1 VALVASAPCTLEYPS
16 ILSRNAIRFQ
26 TAPLEDQ
33 MQRTNLSVIVAL
45 LAFVFLPS
53 QAFAQEQSPS
63 TTFEQKTY
71 VYEPWIKGKFSEVVT
86 VKNPGKW
93 IFLAGIGPESEG
105 DGKILFPGDFYQQCK
120 YAYYRIKK
128 LLALHGAT
136 LKNVVF
142 VTTYMVDIRHIGA
155 SGKCRTEEFGEA
167 GAELPPGASVG
178 VNAFAWPDMLL
189 EIAATAAVEK

>member
-1 VALVASAPCTLEYPS
+1 
-16 ILSRNAIRFQ
+16 
-26 TAPLEDQ
+26 
-33 MQRTNLSVIVAL
+33 MQRTIPLLIVVL
-45 LAFVFLPS
+45 FAFVLLPS
-53 QAFAQEQSPS
+53 QAFAQELSPNAA
-63 TTFEQKTY
+63 FEQKTY

-105 DGKILFPGDFYQQCK
+105 DGKILFPGDFYRQCK

-142 VTTYMVDIRHIGA
+142 VTTYMVDIRHIGP

-189 EIAATAAVEK
+189 EIAATAAVDK

>member
-1 VALVASAPCTLEYPS
+1 MQRS
-16 ILSRNAIRFQ
+16 ILLTLAVLF
-26 TAPLEDQ
+26 
-33 MQRTNLSVIVAL
+33 
-45 LAFVFLPS
+45 AFVFFSS
-53 QAFAQEQSPS
+53 QACAQAQSPS
-63 TTFEQKTY
+63 AAFEQKTY

-105 DGKILFPGDFYQQCK
+105 DGKILFPGDFYRQCK

-128 LLALHGAT
+128 LLAMHGAT

-142 VTTYMVDIRHIGA
+142 VTTYMMDIRHIGA
-155 SGKCRTEEFGEA
+155 SGKCRTEEFAEA

>member
-1 VALVASAPCTLEYPS
+1 MSRSIPCAL
-16 ILSRNAIRFQ
+16 
-26 TAPLEDQ
+26 TALCAF
-33 MQRTNLSVIVAL
+33 AL
-45 LAFVFLPS
+45 LNS
-53 QAFAQEQSPS
+53 QSRAQQQSPAGA
-63 TTFEQKTY
+63 FEQNTY

-105 DGKILFPGDFYQQCK
+105 DGKILFPGDFYRQCK

-142 VTTYMVDIRHIGA
+142 VTTYMMDIRHIGA
-155 SGKCRTEEFGEA
+155 SGKCRTEEFAEA

>member
-1 VALVASAPCTLEYPS
+1 MQRSIMCAFTALCVFVLLDLQASA
-16 ILSRNAIRFQ
+16 Q
-26 TAPLEDQ
+26 Q
-33 MQRTNLSVIVAL
+33 
-45 LAFVFLPS
+45 
-53 QAFAQEQSPS
+53 QSPVGA
-63 TTFEQKTY
+63 FEQNTY

-105 DGKILFPGDFYQQCK
+105 DGKILFPGDFYRQCK
-120 YAYYRIKK
+120 YSYYRIKK

-142 VTTYMVDIRHIGA
+142 VTTYMMDIRHIGA
-155 SGKCRTEEFGEA
+155 SGKCRTEEFAEA

>member
-1 VALVASAPCTLEYPS
+1 MQRYIPFALVALFALV
-16 ILSRNAIRFQ
+16 
-26 TAPLEDQ
+26 PLH
-33 MQRTNLSVIVAL
+33 
-45 LAFVFLPS
+45 S
-53 QAFAQEQSPS
+53 QALAQAQSPS
-63 TTFEQKTY
+63 TAFEQNTY

-105 DGKILFPGDFYQQCK
+105 DGKILFPGDFYRQCK
-120 YAYYRIKK
+120 YAYSRIKK
-128 LLALHGAT
+128 LLAMHGAT

-142 VTTYMVDIRHIGA
+142 VTTYMMDIRHIGA
-155 SGKCRTEEFGEA
+155 SGKCRSEEFGEA

-189 EIAATAAVEK
+189 EIAATAALEK

>member
-1 VALVASAPCTLEYPS
+1 MQRS
-16 ILSRNAIRFQ
+16 ILF
-26 TAPLEDQ
+26 TL
-33 MQRTNLSVIVAL
+33 TAL
-45 LAFVFLPS
+45 LAFAFLHSHALAEP
-53 QAFAQEQSPS
+53 QSP
-63 TTFEQKTY
+63 TTPFEQKTY

-105 DGKILFPGDFYQQCK
+105 DGRIFFPGDFYRQCK

-128 LLALHGAT
+128 LLAMHDAT

-142 VTTYMVDIRHIGA
+142 VTTYMMDIRHIGA
-155 SGKCRTEEFGEA
+155 SGKCRTEEFAEA

>member
-1 VALVASAPCTLEYPS
+1 
-16 ILSRNAIRFQ
+16 
-26 TAPLEDQ
+26 
-33 MQRTNLSVIVAL
+33 MQRFITVLAIAVGSVL
-45 LAFVFLPS
+45 FHS
-53 QAFAQEQSPS
+53 QTFAQAQNQS
-63 TTFEQKTY
+63 TAFEQKTY

-105 DGKILFPGDFYQQCK
+105 DGKILFPGDFYRQCK

-128 LLALHGAT
+128 LLAMHGAT

-178 VNAFAWPDMLL
+178 VTAFAWPDMLL

>member
-1 VALVASAPCTLEYPS
+1 
-16 ILSRNAIRFQ
+16 
-26 TAPLEDQ
+26 
-33 MQRTNLSVIVAL
+33 M
-45 LAFVFLPS
+45 
-53 QAFAQEQSPS
+53 
-63 TTFEQKTY
+63 
-71 VYEPWIKGKFSEVVT
+71 YEPWIKGKFSEVVT

-93 IFLAGIGPESEG
+93 ILPGRHRPRVGG
-105 DGKILFPGDFYQQCK
+105 RRGILFPGDFYRQCK

-128 LLALHGAT
+128 LLAMHAAT

-142 VTTYMVDIRHIGA
+142 VTTYMMDIRHIGA
-155 SGKCRTEEFGEA
+155 SGNCRTEEFAEA